1 MSSTRPVTASR
12 QLTRLFLM
20 LFTVILVVINLLFV
34 VTATNLIYRYA
45 DDQAEEVIET
55 IEEDWP
61 ENQNRETFLNA
72 YVARQD
78 DDAIE
83 ITDGK
88 RKYTSPKAH
97 KIFKRIDRRN
107 LAIKNLQLT
116 RHGVYYLRQ
125 QKVHHQRIV
134 KVAINVDDLIKLTGW
149 LLIVTLLINL
159 VISII
164 ALPIIHRLAKRW
176 TRSLTSLD
184 NEIDAITPQSDRLQ
198 TLAVPQQPL
207 EVRKVAQSFNQL
219 LERQYRIMQ
228 REKEFIAN
236 ASHELKTPLAGILGH
251 VNLIRRHGDK
261 HPELIGKSLKYIDQ
275 EAQRMSQLIN
285 ELLILEGHQTKK
297 LTEINLSKII
307 LAEVESLHGA
317 YQQKFI
323 TDLNPNIS
331 YRITKGDFQSLVHN
345 LLENAAKYSP
355 IDSPIDV
362 LLTTDDRRV
371 ILRVADQG
379 QGIAK
384 ENRQKVFERF
394 YREDESHSNK
404 VAGSGI
410 GLSIVKMIIEK
421 YHGKIT
427 IHDNEPVGTI
437 FTVYLPKSK

>member
-1 MSSTRPVTASR
+1 MSNTHPVTASR

-20 LFTVILVVINLLFV
+20 LFAVILVVINLLFV

-88 RKYTSPKAH
+88 REYTSPKAH
-97 KIFKRIDRRN
+97 KIFKRIDQRN

-125 QKVHHQRIV
+125 QKVHHHRIV

-149 LLIVTLLINL
+149 LLIVTLLINF

-176 TRSLTSLD
+176 TRPLTSLD

-307 LAEVESLHGA
+307 FAEVESLQGA
-317 YQQKFI
+317 YQEKFI

-331 YRITKGDFQSLVHN
+331 YWITKGDFQSLVHN

-355 IDSPIDV
+355 TDSTIDV
-362 LLTTDDRRV
+362 QLTTDDRHI

-404 VAGSGI
+404 VTGSGI

-427 IHDNEPVGTI
+427 IRDNEPVGTI
-437 FTVYLPKSK
+437 FTVYLPK

>member
-1 MSSTRPVTASR
+1 MSNTHPVTASR

-20 LFTVILVVINLLFV
+20 LFAVILVVINLLFV

-134 KVAINVDDLIKLTGW
+134 KVAINVDELIKLTGW

-176 TRSLTSLD
+176 TRPLTSLD

-198 TLAVPQQPL
+198 TLTVPQQPL

-219 LERQYRIMQ
+219 LERQYRAMQ

-307 LAEVESLHGA
+307 FAEVESLQGA

-355 IDSPIDV
+355 TDSIIDV
-362 LLTTDDRRV
+362 LLTTDNRHI

-427 IHDNEPVGTI
+427 IRDNEPVGTI
-437 FTVYLPKSK
+437 FTVYLPK

>member
-1 MSSTRPVTASR
+1 MNNTRPITASR
-12 QLTRLFLM
+12 QLTRLFLT
-20 LFTVILVVINLLFV
+20 LFATILVIINFLFV
-34 VTATNLIYRYA
+34 VTAADLIYRYA
-45 DDQAEEVIET
+45 DEQAEEVIET

-61 ENQNRETFLNA
+61 RNKNQETFLNA

-83 ITDGK
+83 ITDGEQ
-88 RKYTSPKAH
+88 KYISPKAH
-97 KIFKRIDRRN
+97 KIFKRIDQRN

-125 QKVHHQRIV
+125 QKIDHNRIV
-134 KVAINVDDLIKLTGW
+134 KVAINVDDLIELTCW

-159 VISII
+159 AISII
-164 ALPIIHRLAKRW
+164 ALPIIHRLARRW
-176 TRSLTSLD
+176 TQPLTNLD
-184 NEIDAITPQSDRLQ
+184 NEIDAITPQSNRLK
-198 TLAVPQQPL
+198 TLTVPQQPL
-207 EVRKVAQSFNQL
+207 EVRKVAQSFNHL
-219 LERQYRIMQ
+219 LGRQYRTMQ

-261 HPELIGKSLKYIDQ
+261 HPELIAKSLKYIDQ
-275 EAQRMSQLIN
+275 EAQQMSQLIN

-297 LTEINLSKII
+297 LTEINLSKIVF
-307 LAEVESLHGA
+307 AEVESLQGA
-317 YQQKFI
+317 YHQKFI

-331 YRITKGDFQSLVHN
+331 YCITKGDFQSLVHN

-355 IDSPIDV
+355 TNSTINVQLTADDSQIV
-362 LLTTDDRRV
+362 LKVT
-371 ILRVADQG
+371 DQG

-421 YHGKIT
+421 YHGKIM
-427 IHDNEPVGTI
+427 IRDNEPVGTI
-437 FTVYLPKSK
+437 FTVYLPKQK

>member
-1 MSSTRPVTASR
+1 MSNTHPVTASQ

-20 LFTVILVVINLLFV
+20 LFAVILVVINLLFV

-88 RKYTSPKAH
+88 REYTSPKAH
-97 KIFKRIDRRN
+97 KIFKRIDQRN

-125 QKVHHQRIV
+125 QKVHHHRIV

-176 TRSLTSLD
+176 TRPLTSLD
-184 NEIDAITPQSDRLQ
+184 SEIDAITPQSDRLQ

-219 LERQYRIMQ
+219 LERQYRAMQ

-307 LAEVESLHGA
+307 FAEVESLQGA

-355 IDSPIDV
+355 TDSTIDV
-362 LLTTDDRRV
+362 LLTTDNRHI

-404 VAGSGI
+404 VGGSGI

-437 FTVYLPKSK
+437 FTVYLPK

>member
-1 MSSTRPVTASR
+1 MSNTHPVTASR

-20 LFTVILVVINLLFV
+20 LFAVILVVLNLLFV

-176 TRSLTSLD
+176 TRPLTSLD

-307 LAEVESLHGA
+307 FAEVESLQGA

-331 YRITKGDFQSLVHN
+331 CWITKGDFQSLVHN
-345 LLENAAKYSP
+345 LLENAAKYSLT
-355 IDSPIDV
+355 DSTIDV
-362 LLTTDDRRV
+362 QLTTDDRHI

-410 GLSIVKMIIEK
+410 GLAIVKMIIEK

-427 IHDNEPVGTI
+427 IRDNEPSGTN
-437 FTVYLPKSK
+437 FTVYLPK

>member
-1 MSSTRPVTASR
+1 MSNTHPVTASR

-20 LFTVILVVINLLFV
+20 LFAVILVVINLLFV

-176 TRSLTSLD
+176 TRPLTSLD

-285 ELLILEGHQTKK
+285 ELLILEGHQAKK

-307 LAEVESLHGA
+307 FAEVESLQGA
-317 YQQKFI
+317 YQEKFI

-331 YRITKGDFQSLVHN
+331 YWITKGDFQSLVHN

-355 IDSPIDV
+355 TDSTIDV
-362 LLTTDDRRV
+362 QLTTDDRHI

-404 VAGSGI
+404 VTGSGI

-427 IHDNEPVGTI
+427 ICDNEPVGTI
-437 FTVYLPKSK
+437 FTVYLPK

>member
-1 MSSTRPVTASR
+1 MKTTRAVTASR

-20 LFTVILVVINLLFV
+20 LFAIILVVINLLFV

-55 IEEDWP
+55 IEKDWP

-83 ITDGK
+83 ITDGE
-88 RKYTSPKAH
+88 RRYTSPKAR
-97 KIFKRIDRRN
+97 KIFKRIDHRK
-107 LAIKNLQLT
+107 LALKNLQLT

-125 QKVHHQRIV
+125 EKVHHHRTV

-176 TRSLTSLD
+176 TRPLTSLD

-198 TLAVPQQPL
+198 TLTVPKQPL
-207 EVRKVAQSFNQL
+207 EVHKVAQSFNQL
-219 LERQYRIMQ
+219 LGRQYQVMQ

-261 HPELIGKSLKYIDQ
+261 HPELIPKSLRYIGQ

-297 LTEINLSKII
+297 LTEINLSQVV
-307 LAEVESLHGA
+307 LAEVKSLQGA
-317 YQQKFI
+317 YHQKII
-323 TDLNPNIS
+323 TDLDPELS
-331 YRITKGDFQSLVHN
+331 YRITTGDFQSLVHN

-355 IDSPIDV
+355 PDSTINV
-362 LLTTDDRRV
+362 QLTADDHQI
-371 ILRVADQG
+371 ILSVADQG
-379 QGIAK
+379 QGIAR
-384 ENRQKVFERF
+384 ENREKVFERF

-410 GLSIVKMIIEK
+410 GLAIVKMIIEK

-427 IHDNEPVGTI
+427 IRDNESSGTI
-437 FTVYLPKSK
+437 FTVYLPK

>member
-1 MSSTRPVTASR
+1 MNNTRPITASR
-12 QLTRLFLM
+12 QLTRLFLT
-20 LFTVILVVINLLFV
+20 LFATILVIINFLFV
-34 VTATNLIYRYA
+34 VTAADLIYRYA
-45 DDQAEEVIET
+45 DEQAEEVIET

-61 ENQNRETFLNA
+61 RNKNQETFLNA

-83 ITDGK
+83 ITDGEQ
-88 RKYTSPKAH
+88 KYISPKAH
-97 KIFKRIDRRN
+97 KIFKRIDQRN

-125 QKVHHQRIV
+125 QKIDHNRIV

-159 VISII
+159 AISII
-164 ALPIIHRLAKRW
+164 ALPIIHRLARRW
-176 TRSLTSLD
+176 TRPLTNLD
-184 NEIDAITPQSDRLQ
+184 NEIDAITPQSNRLQ
-198 TLAVPQQPL
+198 TLTVPQQPL
-207 EVRKVAQSFNQL
+207 EVRKVAQSFNHL
-219 LERQYRIMQ
+219 LGRQYRTMQ

-261 HPELIGKSLKYIDQ
+261 HPELIAKSLKYIDQ
-275 EAQRMSQLIN
+275 EAQQMSQLIN

-307 LAEVESLHGA
+307 FAEVESLQGA
-317 YQQKFI
+317 YHQKFI

-355 IDSPIDV
+355 TNSTINVQLTADDSQIV
-362 LLTTDDRRV
+362 LKVT
-371 ILRVADQG
+371 DQG

-421 YHGKIT
+421 YHGKIM
-427 IHDNEPVGTI
+427 IRDNEPVGTI
-437 FTVYLPKSK
+437 FTVYLPKQK

>member
-1 MSSTRPVTASR
+1 MSNTHPVTASR

-20 LFTVILVVINLLFV
+20 LFAVILVVINLLFV

-97 KIFKRIDRRN
+97 KIFKRIDRRS

-176 TRSLTSLD
+176 TRPLTSLD

-219 LERQYRIMQ
+219 LERQYRAMQ

-307 LAEVESLHGA
+307 FAEVESLQGA

-355 IDSPIDV
+355 TDSTIDV
-362 LLTTDDRRV
+362 QLTTDDRHI

-427 IHDNEPVGTI
+427 IRDNEPVGTI
-437 FTVYLPKSK
+437 FTVYLPK

>member
-1 MSSTRPVTASR
+1 MSNTHPVTALR

-20 LFTVILVVINLLFV
+20 LFAVILVVINLLFV

-88 RKYTSPKAH
+88 REYTSPKAH
-97 KIFKRIDRRN
+97 KIFKRIDRRS

-125 QKVHHQRIV
+125 QKIHHQRIV

-159 VISII
+159 AISII

-176 TRSLTSLD
+176 TRPLTSLD
-184 NEIDAITPQSDRLQ
+184 NEIDAIIPQSDRLQ

-307 LAEVESLHGA
+307 FAEVESLQGA
-317 YQQKFI
+317 YQEKFI

-331 YRITKGDFQSLVHN
+331 YWITKGDFQSLVHN

-355 IDSPIDV
+355 TDSTIDV
-362 LLTTDDRRV
+362 QLTTDDRHI

-427 IHDNEPVGTI
+427 IRDNEPVGTI
-437 FTVYLPKSK
+437 FTVYLPK

>member
-1 MSSTRPVTASR
+1 MSNTHPVTASR

-20 LFTVILVVINLLFV
+20 LFAVILVVINLLFV

-176 TRSLTSLD
+176 TRPLTSLD

-219 LERQYRIMQ
+219 LERQYRAMQ

-307 LAEVESLHGA
+307 FAEVESLQGA

-355 IDSPIDV
+355 TDSTIDV
-362 LLTTDDRRV
+362 QLTTDDRHI

-404 VAGSGI
+404 VTGSGI
-410 GLSIVKMIIEK
+410 GLSIIKMIIEK

-427 IHDNEPVGTI
+427 IRDNEPVGTI
-437 FTVYLPKSK
+437 FTVYLPK

>member
-1 MSSTRPVTASR
+1 MSNTHPVTASR

-20 LFTVILVVINLLFV
+20 LFAVILVVINLLFV

-176 TRSLTSLD
+176 TRPLTSLD

-307 LAEVESLHGA
+307 FAEVESLQGA

-331 YRITKGDFQSLVHN
+331 YWITKGDFQSLVHN

-355 IDSPIDV
+355 TDSTIDV
-362 LLTTDDRRV
+362 QLTTDDRHI

-410 GLSIVKMIIEK
+410 GLAIVKMIIEK

-427 IHDNEPVGTI
+427 IRDNEPVGTI
-437 FTVYLPKSK
+437 FTVYLPK

>member
-1 MSSTRPVTASR
+1 MSNTHPVTASR

-20 LFTVILVVINLLFV
+20 LFAVILVVINLLFV

-88 RKYTSPKAH
+88 REYTSPKAH
-97 KIFKRIDRRN
+97 KIFKRIDQRN

-125 QKVHHQRIV
+125 QKIHHHRIV

-176 TRSLTSLD
+176 TRPLTSLD

-307 LAEVESLHGA
+307 FAEVESLQGA

-355 IDSPIDV
+355 TDSTIDV
-362 LLTTDDRRV
+362 LLTTDDRHI

-437 FTVYLPKSK
+437 FTVYLPK

>member
-20 LFTVILVVINLLFV
+20 LFAVILVVINLLFV

-176 TRSLTSLD
+176 TRPLTSLD

-285 ELLILEGHQTKK
+285 ELLILEGHQNKK

-307 LAEVESLHGA
+307 FAEVESLQGA

-331 YRITKGDFQSLVHN
+331 YWITKGDFQSLVHN

-355 IDSPIDV
+355 TDSTIDV
-362 LLTTDDRRV
+362 QLTTDDRHI

-410 GLSIVKMIIEK
+410 GLAIVKMIIEK

-427 IHDNEPVGTI
+427 IRDNEPSGTN
-437 FTVYLPKSK
+437 FTVYLPK

>member
-149 LLIVTLLINL
+149 LLIVTLLINF

-176 TRSLTSLD
+176 TRPLTSLD

-251 VNLIRRHGDK
+251 VNLIRRHVDK

-307 LAEVESLHGA
+307 FAEVESLQGA

-331 YRITKGDFQSLVHN
+331 YQITKGDFQSLVHN

-355 IDSPIDV
+355 TDSTIDV
-362 LLTTDDRRV
+362 QLTTDDRHI

-404 VAGSGI
+404 VTGSGI

-427 IHDNEPVGTI
+427 IRDNEPVGTI
-437 FTVYLPKSK
+437 FTVYLPK

>member
-1 MSSTRPVTASR
+1 MSNTHPVTASR

-20 LFTVILVVINLLFV
+20 LFAVILVVINLLFV

-88 RKYTSPKAH
+88 REYTSPKAH
-97 KIFKRIDRRN
+97 KIFKRIDRRS

-125 QKVHHQRIV
+125 QKIHHQRIV

-176 TRSLTSLD
+176 TRPLTSLD

-219 LERQYRIMQ
+219 LERQYRAMQ

-297 LTEINLSKII
+297 LTEINLSQVV
-307 LAEVESLHGA
+307 LAEVKSLQGA
-317 YQQKFI
+317 YHQKII
-323 TDLNPNIS
+323 TDLDPELS
-331 YRITKGDFQSLVHN
+331 YRITTGDFQSLVHN

-355 IDSPIDV
+355 PDSTINV
-362 LLTTDDRRV
+362 QLTADDHQI
-371 ILRVADQG
+371 ILSVADQG

-404 VAGSGI
+404 VTGSGI

-427 IHDNEPVGTI
+427 IRDNEPVGTI
-437 FTVYLPKSK
+437 FTVYLPK

>member
-1 MSSTRPVTASR
+1 MSNTHPVTASR

-20 LFTVILVVINLLFV
+20 LFAVILVVINLLFV

-176 TRSLTSLD
+176 TRPLTSLD

-307 LAEVESLHGA
+307 FAEVESLQGA

-331 YRITKGDFQSLVHN
+331 YWITKGDFQSLVHN

-355 IDSPIDV
+355 TDSTIDV
-362 LLTTDDRRV
+362 QLTTDDRHI

-404 VAGSGI
+404 VTGSGI

-427 IHDNEPVGTI
+427 IRDNEPVGTI
-437 FTVYLPKSK
+437 FTVYLPK

>member
-1 MSSTRPVTASR
+1 MSNTHPVTASR

-20 LFTVILVVINLLFV
+20 LFAVILVVINLLFV

-88 RKYTSPKAH
+88 REYTSPKAH
-97 KIFKRIDRRN
+97 KIFKRIDQRN

-176 TRSLTSLD
+176 TRPLTSLD

-219 LERQYRIMQ
+219 LERQYRAMQ

-307 LAEVESLHGA
+307 FAEVESLQGA

-355 IDSPIDV
+355 TDSTIDV
-362 LLTTDDRRV
+362 QLTTDDRHI

-404 VAGSGI
+404 VTGSGI

-427 IHDNEPVGTI
+427 IRDNEPVGTI
-437 FTVYLPKSK
+437 FTVYLPK

>member
-1 MSSTRPVTASR
+1 MSNTHPVTALR

-20 LFTVILVVINLLFV
+20 LFAVILVVINLLFV

-176 TRSLTSLD
+176 TRPLTSLD

-219 LERQYRIMQ
+219 LERQYRAMQ

-251 VNLIRRHGDK
+251 VNLIRRHRDK

-307 LAEVESLHGA
+307 FAEVESLQGA

-355 IDSPIDV
+355 TDSTIDV
-362 LLTTDDRRV
+362 QLTTADRHI

-427 IHDNEPVGTI
+427 IRDNEPVGTI
-437 FTVYLPKSK
+437 FTVYLPK

>member
-1 MSSTRPVTASR
+1 MSNTHPVTASR

-20 LFTVILVVINLLFV
+20 LFAVILVVINLLFV

-55 IEEDWP
+55 IEEDWS

-88 RKYTSPKAH
+88 REYTSPKAH

-125 QKVHHQRIV
+125 QKVHHHRIV

-159 VISII
+159 AISII

-176 TRSLTSLD
+176 TRPLTSLD

-307 LAEVESLHGA
+307 FAEVESLQGA

-355 IDSPIDV
+355 TDSTIDV
-362 LLTTDDRRV
+362 QLTTDDRHI

-410 GLSIVKMIIEK
+410 GLAIVKMIIEK

-427 IHDNEPVGTI
+427 IRDNEPVGTI
-437 FTVYLPKSK
+437 FTVYLPK

>member
-1 MSSTRPVTASR
+1 MNNTRPITASR
-12 QLTRLFLM
+12 QLTRLFLT
-20 LFTVILVVINLLFV
+20 LFATILVIINFLFV
-34 VTATNLIYRYA
+34 VTAADLIYRYA
-45 DDQAEEVIET
+45 DEQAEEVIET

-61 ENQNRETFLNA
+61 RNKNQETFLNA

-83 ITDGK
+83 ITDGEQ
-88 RKYTSPKAH
+88 KYISPKAH
-97 KIFKRIDRRN
+97 KIFKRIDQRN

-125 QKVHHQRIV
+125 QKIDHNRIV
-134 KVAINVDDLIKLTGW
+134 KVAINVDDLIELTCW

-159 VISII
+159 AISII
-164 ALPIIHRLAKRW
+164 ALPIIHRLARRW
-176 TRSLTSLD
+176 TQPLTSLD
-184 NEIDAITPQSDRLQ
+184 NEIDAITPQSNRLK
-198 TLAVPQQPL
+198 TLTVPQQPL
-207 EVRKVAQSFNQL
+207 EVRKVAQSFNHL
-219 LERQYRIMQ
+219 LGRQYRTMQ

-261 HPELIGKSLKYIDQ
+261 HPELIAKSLKYIDQ
-275 EAQRMSQLIN
+275 EAQQMSQLIN

-297 LTEINLSKII
+297 LTEINLSKIVF
-307 LAEVESLHGA
+307 AEVESLQGA
-317 YQQKFI
+317 YHQKFI

-355 IDSPIDV
+355 TNSTINVQLTADDSQIV
-362 LLTTDDRRV
+362 LKVT
-371 ILRVADQG
+371 DQG

-421 YHGKIT
+421 YHGKIM
-427 IHDNEPVGTI
+427 IRDNEPVGTI
-437 FTVYLPKSK
+437 FTVYLPKQK

>member
-1 MSSTRPVTASR
+1 MSNTHPVTASR

-20 LFTVILVVINLLFV
+20 LFAVILVVLNLLFV

-176 TRSLTSLD
+176 TRPLTSLD

-307 LAEVESLHGA
+307 FAEVESLQGA

-355 IDSPIDV
+355 TDSTIDV
-362 LLTTDDRRV
+362 QLTTDDRHI

-404 VAGSGI
+404 VTGSGI

-427 IHDNEPVGTI
+427 IRDNEPVGTI
-437 FTVYLPKSK
+437 FTVYLPK

>member
-1 MSSTRPVTASR
+1 MSNTHPVTASR

-20 LFTVILVVINLLFV
+20 LFAVILVVINLLFV

-88 RKYTSPKAH
+88 REYTSPKAH
-97 KIFKRIDRRN
+97 KIFKRIDQRN

-176 TRSLTSLD
+176 TRPLTSLD

-219 LERQYRIMQ
+219 LERQYRAMQ

-307 LAEVESLHGA
+307 FAEVESLQGA

-355 IDSPIDV
+355 TDSTIDV
-362 LLTTDDRRV
+362 QLTTADRHI

-410 GLSIVKMIIEK
+410 GLAIVKMIIEK

-427 IHDNEPVGTI
+427 IRDNEPVGTI
-437 FTVYLPKSK
+437 FTVYLPK

>member
-20 LFTVILVVINLLFV
+20 LFAVILVVINLLFV

-176 TRSLTSLD
+176 TRPLTSLD

-285 ELLILEGHQTKK
+285 ELLILEGHQTRK

-307 LAEVESLHGA
+307 FAEVESLQGA

-355 IDSPIDV
+355 TDSTIDV
-362 LLTTDDRRV
+362 QLTTADRHI

-404 VAGSGI
+404 VTGSGI

-427 IHDNEPVGTI
+427 IRDNEPVGTI
-437 FTVYLPKSK
+437 FTVYLPK

>member
-1 MSSTRPVTASR
+1 MSNTHPVTASR

-20 LFTVILVVINLLFV
+20 LFAVILVVINLLFV

-149 LLIVTLLINL
+149 LLIVTLLINF

-176 TRSLTSLD
+176 TRPLTSLD

-307 LAEVESLHGA
+307 FAEVESLQGA

-331 YRITKGDFQSLVHN
+331 YQITKGDFQSLVHN

-355 IDSPIDV
+355 TDSTIDV
-362 LLTTDDRRV
+362 QLTTDDRHI

-427 IHDNEPVGTI
+427 IRDNEPSGTI
-437 FTVYLPKSK
+437 FTVYLPK

>member
-1 MSSTRPVTASR
+1 MSNTHPVTASR

-20 LFTVILVVINLLFV
+20 LFAVILVVINLLFV

-88 RKYTSPKAH
+88 REYTSPKAH
-97 KIFKRIDRRN
+97 KIFKRIDRRS

-125 QKVHHQRIV
+125 QKIHHQRIV

-159 VISII
+159 AISII

-176 TRSLTSLD
+176 TRPLTSLD
-184 NEIDAITPQSDRLQ
+184 NEIDAIIPQSDRLQ

-307 LAEVESLHGA
+307 FAEVESLQGA

-331 YRITKGDFQSLVHN
+331 YWITKGDFQSLVHN

-355 IDSPIDV
+355 TDSTIDV
-362 LLTTDDRRV
+362 QLTTDDRHI

-404 VAGSGI
+404 VTGSGI

-427 IHDNEPVGTI
+427 IRDNEPVGTI
-437 FTVYLPKSK
+437 FTVYLPK

>member
-1 MSSTRPVTASR
+1 MSNTHPVTASR

-20 LFTVILVVINLLFV
+20 LFAVILVVINLLFV

-61 ENQNRETFLNA
+61 ENQDRETFLNA

-116 RHGVYYLRQ
+116 RHGAYYLRQ

-176 TRSLTSLD
+176 TRPLTSLD

-307 LAEVESLHGA
+307 FAEVESLQGA

-355 IDSPIDV
+355 TDSTIDV
-362 LLTTDDRRV
+362 QLTTDDRHI

-404 VAGSGI
+404 VTGSGI

-427 IHDNEPVGTI
+427 IRDNEPVGTI
-437 FTVYLPKSK
+437 FTVYLPK

>member
-1 MSSTRPVTASR
+1 MKTTRAVTASR

-20 LFTVILVVINLLFV
+20 LFAIILVVINLLFV

-45 DDQAEEVIET
+45 DDHAEEVIET
-55 IEEDWP
+55 IEKDWP

-83 ITDGK
+83 ITDGE
-88 RKYTSPKAH
+88 RRYTSPKAR
-97 KIFKRIDRRN
+97 KIFKRIDHRK
-107 LAIKNLQLT
+107 LALKNLQLT

-125 QKVHHQRIV
+125 KKVHHHRTV

-159 VISII
+159 VISIV
-164 ALPIIHRLAKRW
+164 AFPIIRRLAHRW
-176 TRSLTSLD
+176 TQSLTNLSA
-184 NEIDAITPQSDRLQ
+184 EIDAITPQSDRLQ
-198 TLAVPQQPL
+198 TLTVPKQPL
-207 EVRKVAQSFNQL
+207 EVHKVAQSFNQL
-219 LERQYRIMQ
+219 LGRQYQVMQ
-228 REKEFIAN
+228 REKEFITN

-261 HPELIGKSLKYIDQ
+261 HPELIAKSLRYIDQ

-297 LTEINLSKII
+297 LTEINLSQVV
-307 LAEVESLHGA
+307 LAEVKSLQGA
-317 YQQKFI
+317 YHQKII
-323 TDLNPNIS
+323 TDLDPELS
-331 YRITKGDFQSLVHN
+331 YRITTGDFQSLVHN

-355 IDSPIDV
+355 PDSTINV
-362 LLTTDDRRV
+362 QLTADDHQI
-371 ILRVADQG
+371 ILSVADQG
-379 QGIAK
+379 QGIAR
-384 ENRQKVFERF
+384 ENREKVFERF

-410 GLSIVKMIIEK
+410 GLAIVKMIIEK

-427 IHDNEPVGTI
+427 IRDNEPSGTI
-437 FTVYLPKSK
+437 FTVYLPK

>member
-1 MSSTRPVTASR
+1 MNNTRPITASR
-12 QLTRLFLM
+12 QLTRLFLT
-20 LFTVILVVINLLFV
+20 LFATILVIINFLFV
-34 VTATNLIYRYA
+34 VTAADLIYRYA
-45 DDQAEEVIET
+45 DEQAEEVIET

-61 ENQNRETFLNA
+61 RNENQETFLNA

-83 ITDGK
+83 ITDGEQ
-88 RKYTSPKAH
+88 KYISPKAH
-97 KIFKRIDRRN
+97 KIFKRIDQRN

-125 QKVHHQRIV
+125 QKIDHNRIV
-134 KVAINVDDLIKLTGW
+134 KVAINVDDLIELTCW

-159 VISII
+159 AISII
-164 ALPIIHRLAKRW
+164 ALPIIHRLARRW
-176 TRSLTSLD
+176 TQPLTNLD
-184 NEIDAITPQSDRLQ
+184 NEIDAITPQSNRLQ
-198 TLAVPQQPL
+198 NLTVPQQPL
-207 EVRKVAQSFNQL
+207 EVRKVAQSFNHL
-219 LERQYRIMQ
+219 LGRQYRTIQ

-261 HPELIGKSLKYIDQ
+261 HPELIAKSLKYIDQ

-285 ELLILEGHQTKK
+285 ELLILEGHQTKT
-297 LTEINLSKII
+297 LTEINLSKIVF
-307 LAEVESLHGA
+307 AEVESLQGA
-317 YQQKFI
+317 YHQKFI
-323 TDLNPNIS
+323 TALNPNIF

-355 IDSPIDV
+355 TNSTINVQLTADDSQIV
-362 LLTTDDRRV
+362 LK
-371 ILRVADQG
+371 VADQG

-421 YHGKIT
+421 YHGKIM
-427 IHDNEPVGTI
+427 ISDNKPVGTI
-437 FTVYLPKSK
+437 FTVYLPKQK

>member
-1 MSSTRPVTASR
+1 MSNTHPETASR

-20 LFTVILVVINLLFV
+20 LFAVILVVINLLFV

-61 ENQNRETFLNA
+61 ENQDRETFLNA

-176 TRSLTSLD
+176 TRPLTSLD

-307 LAEVESLHGA
+307 FAEVESLQGA

-355 IDSPIDV
+355 TDSTIDV
-362 LLTTDDRRV
+362 QLTTDDRHI

-404 VAGSGI
+404 VTGSGI

-427 IHDNEPVGTI
+427 IRDNEPVGTI
-437 FTVYLPKSK
+437 FTVYLPK

>member
-1 MSSTRPVTASR
+1 MNNTRPITASR
-12 QLTRLFLM
+12 QLTRLFLT
-20 LFTVILVVINLLFV
+20 LFATILVIINFLFV
-34 VTATNLIYRYA
+34 VTAADLIYRYA
-45 DDQAEEVIET
+45 DEQAEEVIET

-61 ENQNRETFLNA
+61 RNKNQETFLNA

-83 ITDGK
+83 ITDGEQ
-88 RKYTSPKAH
+88 KYISPKAH
-97 KIFKRIDRRN
+97 KIFKRIDQRN

-125 QKVHHQRIV
+125 QKIDHNRIV
-134 KVAINVDDLIKLTGW
+134 KVAINVDDLIELTCW

-159 VISII
+159 AISII
-164 ALPIIHRLAKRW
+164 ALPIIHRLARRW
-176 TRSLTSLD
+176 TQPLTNLD
-184 NEIDAITPQSDRLQ
+184 NEIDAITPQSNRLK
-198 TLAVPQQPL
+198 TLTVPQQPL
-207 EVRKVAQSFNQL
+207 EVRKVAQSFNHL
-219 LERQYRIMQ
+219 LGRQYRTMQ

-261 HPELIGKSLKYIDQ
+261 HPELIAKSLKYIDQ
-275 EAQRMSQLIN
+275 EAQQMSQLIN

-297 LTEINLSKII
+297 LTEINLSKIVF
-307 LAEVESLHGA
+307 AEVESLQGA
-317 YQQKFI
+317 YHQKFI

-355 IDSPIDV
+355 TNSTINVQLTADDSQIV
-362 LLTTDDRRV
+362 LKVT
-371 ILRVADQG
+371 DQG

-421 YHGKIT
+421 YHGKIM
-427 IHDNEPVGTI
+427 IRDNEPVGTI
-437 FTVYLPKSK
+437 FTVYLPKQK

>member
-1 MSSTRPVTASR
+1 MSNTHPVTASR

-20 LFTVILVVINLLFV
+20 LFAVILVVINLLFV

-88 RKYTSPKAH
+88 REYTSPKAH
-97 KIFKRIDRRN
+97 KIFKRIDQRN

-176 TRSLTSLD
+176 TRPLTSLD

-219 LERQYRIMQ
+219 LERQYRAMQ

-307 LAEVESLHGA
+307 FAEVESLQGA

-355 IDSPIDV
+355 TDSTIDV
-362 LLTTDDRRV
+362 QLTTDDRHI

-384 ENRQKVFERF
+384 KNRQKVFERF

-404 VAGSGI
+404 VTGSGI

-427 IHDNEPVGTI
+427 IRDNEPVGTI
-437 FTVYLPKSK
+437 FTVYLPK

>member
-1 MSSTRPVTASR
+1 MSNTHPVTASR

-20 LFTVILVVINLLFV
+20 LFAVILVVINLLFV

-176 TRSLTSLD
+176 TRPLTSLD

-285 ELLILEGHQTKK
+285 ELLILEGHQTRK

-307 LAEVESLHGA
+307 FAEVESLQGA

-355 IDSPIDV
+355 TDSTIDV
-362 LLTTDDRRV
+362 QLTTDDRHI

-404 VAGSGI
+404 VTGSGI

-427 IHDNEPVGTI
+427 IRDNEPVGTI
-437 FTVYLPKSK
+437 FTVYLPK

>member
-1 MSSTRPVTASR
+1 MSNTHPVTASR

-20 LFTVILVVINLLFV
+20 LFAVILVVINLLFV

-88 RKYTSPKAH
+88 REYTSPKAH
-97 KIFKRIDRRN
+97 KIFKRIDQRN

-116 RHGVYYLRQ
+116 RHGFYYLRQ
-125 QKVHHQRIV
+125 QKIHHHRIV

-159 VISII
+159 AISII

-176 TRSLTSLD
+176 TRPLTSLD
-184 NEIDAITPQSDRLQ
+184 NEIDAIIPQSDRLQ

-307 LAEVESLHGA
+307 FAEVESLQGA

-331 YRITKGDFQSLVHN
+331 YWITKGDFQSLVHN

-355 IDSPIDV
+355 TDSTIDV
-362 LLTTDDRRV
+362 QLTTDDRHI

-427 IHDNEPVGTI
+427 IRDNEPVGTI
-437 FTVYLPKSK
+437 FTVYLPK